1 MMLSVLVIVVSLLA
15 SATAFRAP
23 KSPVAAGIQLRMS
36 FEDAV
41 GAQPPLGKCATL
53 SGIIRQNN
61 SSRIMLMKY
70 FCRFLGSPWLAEDCR
85 PSKI

>member
-1 MMLSVLVIVVSLLA
+1 MHVLGKNLCIWQHLFIDNRVIPMMLSLLVIVVSLLA

-53 SGIIRQNN
+53 SGIIR
-61 SSRIMLMKY
+61 L
-70 FCRFLGSPWLAEDCR
+70 E
-85 PSKI
+85 